1 MNLEREKMD
10 PNTIVDGVD
19 KAVKF
24 SAVQLVPSSS
34 ATNVFVEISRNPT
47 SRKSKKPTTG
57 AALCVTKVFFK
68 NIVVITGLCV
78 ILW

>member
-1 MNLEREKMD
+1 MD
-10 PNTIVDGVD
+10 QNTIAVGVE
-19 KAVKF
+19 KVVKF

-47 SRKSKKPTTG
+47 SRKSRKTTTG

-68 NIVVITGLCV
+68 NTAVITGLCV